1 MHPAAVWPIPHLPMK
16 QTAFRLSRLARTAL
30 PSAPLAL
37 AAIPS
42 AHAAI
47 IYTDAGDVTFSFS
60 DSKFLWVDMGTA
72 GSPGAAALGAQDHYH
87 PTITS
92 PSFYLWFR
100 YSGNRPEWV
109 SNDAAF
115 TPGPG
120 RVFDGVNNSVAI
132 NGNYV
137 ALLNVGDVV
146 SGSLSLT
153 SNYRPFRTTGTNG
166 SPWATPETTGYIGVE
181 FNTNTTPLFGW
192 VQISYN
198 ANQSI
203 TVHDFAYES
212 SGGAITII
220 PESST
225 FAALAGLLAGSA
237 ALYAKR
243 RKRAA

>member
-1 MHPAAVWPIPHLPMK
+1 MK
-16 QTAFRLSRLARTAL
+16 TTSSRLTRLARTAL
-30 PSAPLAL
+30 PAAPLAL

-60 DSKFLWVDMGTA
+60 DSKFLWVDMGTG
-72 GSPGAAALGAQDHYH
+72 GSPGAAALGPKNRYSPAVS
-87 PTITS
+87 S

-100 YSGNRPEWV
+100 YSGARPEWV
-109 SNDAAF
+109 SNDGAVS
-115 TPGPG
+115 PGLI
-120 RVFDGVNNSVAI
+120 FDGDNNAVARAPYSYVGLLTLGTIVNS
-132 NGNYV
+132 
-137 ALLNVGDVV
+137 
-146 SGSLSLT
+146 SLSFG
-153 SNYRPFRTTGTNG
+153 SNYKPFRTTGAG
-166 SPWATPETTGYIGVE
+166 ATSWTPGTTGFIGVE

-237 ALYAKR
+237 ALYR
-243 RKRAA
+243 RRQQKKAA